1 MCLAH
6 GVAHLRFISRRQAP
20 NKDQNR
26 LGHFHHICH
35 LRHLR
40 ITHTHAT
47 ADNMELL
54 CALFSV
60 NLNNAF
66 GTQGA
71 SR

>member
-1 MCLAH
+1 MCLAQH
-6 GVAHLRFISRRQAP
+6 VAHLRFVSRRQAS

-26 LGHFHHICH
+26 LGHY
-35 LRHLR
+35 RHLR